1 MKDDRTLFDVEDDE
15 YEEMTDEEKYEISR
29 NTGDMM
35 LEIMFPDGQ
44 DDE

>member
-29 NTGDMM
+29 NTDVMM
-35 LEIMFPDGQ
+35 HEIMFPDGQ